1 MLSDKIKDY
10 LNEYISQEVY
20 VQVAVAKG
28 KNKISTNAAISKYF
42 ESNHFQGLAEGK
54 PYNTFLD
61 DLKDKCLGKLVNSP
75 MKDSKSDDEIIIEL
89 QRKLN
94 TLKIEELNNNNEID
108 GFIVQLP
115 LPKSV
120 DTEKILLAIDPKKD
134 ADGLTPTNLGNLVLS
149 FNEIIPCTPKAI
161 VALLSEYKIKLSGAK
176 VLIIG
181 RGLTVGRPLSILL
194 SQKAINATITLAHSA
209 TSNLSALIKESDV
222 VIAAIGSAHFIKPEM
237 VKPGAVIVDVG
248 ITRVDDKLVGDV
260 DPTVAQIASAMA
272 PMPGGVGP
280 LTRAMLLQNVFELA
294 TNER

>member
-1 MLSDKIKDY
+1 MSALKMDGKVIAERIRK
-10 LNEYISQEVY
+10 EI
-20 VQVAVAKG
+20 AGKVAKLSTPIGLGTILVGSDPGSVAYVDG
-28 KNKISTNAAISKYF
+28 KHKDCAQVGIKSIKVNLPDSVLTADVVAA
-42 ESNHFQGLAEGK
+42 
-54 PYNTFLD
+54 
-61 DLKDKCLGKLVNSP
+61 VN
-75 MKDSKSDDEIIIEL
+75 
-89 QRKLN
+89 KLN
-94 TLKIEELNNNNEID
+94 QDPNCT

-115 LPKSV
+115 LPSGIDV
-120 DTEKILLAIDPKKD
+120 QEVLSAIDPKKD
-134 ADGLTPTNLGNLVLS
+134 ADGLTPTNLGNLALS

>member
-1 MLSDKIKDY
+1 MSALKMDGKVIAERIRK
-10 LNEYISQEVY
+10 EI
-20 VQVAVAKG
+20 AGKVAKLSSPIGLGTILVGSDPGSVAYVDG
-28 KNKISTNAAISKYF
+28 KHKDCAEVGIKSIKVNLPDSVSTADVVAA
-42 ESNHFQGLAEGK
+42 
-54 PYNTFLD
+54 
-61 DLKDKCLGKLVNSP
+61 VN
-75 MKDSKSDDEIIIEL
+75 
-89 QRKLN
+89 KLN
-94 TLKIEELNNNNEID
+94 QDPNCT

-115 LPKSV
+115 LPSGIDV
-120 DTEKILLAIDPKKD
+120 QEVLSAIDPKKD

-161 VALLSEYKIKLSGAK
+161 VALLNEYKIKLSGAK

-248 ITRVDDKLVGDV
+248 ITRVDNKLVGDV

>member
-1 MLSDKIKDY
+1 MSALKMDGKVIAERIRK
-10 LNEYISQEVY
+10 EI
-20 VQVAVAKG
+20 AGKVAKLSSPIGLGTILVGSDPGSVAYVDG
-28 KNKISTNAAISKYF
+28 KHKDCAEVGIKSIKVNLPDSVLTADVVAA
-42 ESNHFQGLAEGK
+42 
-54 PYNTFLD
+54 
-61 DLKDKCLGKLVNSP
+61 VN
-75 MKDSKSDDEIIIEL
+75 
-89 QRKLN
+89 KLN
-94 TLKIEELNNNNEID
+94 QDPNCT

-115 LPKSV
+115 LPSGIDV
-120 DTEKILLAIDPKKD
+120 QEVLSAIDPKKD

>member
-1 MLSDKIKDY
+1 MSALKMDGKVIAERIRK
-10 LNEYISQEVY
+10 EI
-20 VQVAVAKG
+20 AGKVAKLSTPIGLGTILVGSDPGSVAYVDG
-28 KNKISTNAAISKYF
+28 KHKDCAQVGIKSIKVNLPDSVSTADVVAA
-42 ESNHFQGLAEGK
+42 
-54 PYNTFLD
+54 
-61 DLKDKCLGKLVNSP
+61 VN
-75 MKDSKSDDEIIIEL
+75 
-89 QRKLN
+89 KLN
-94 TLKIEELNNNNEID
+94 QDPNCT

-115 LPKSV
+115 LPSGIDV
-120 DTEKILLAIDPKKD
+120 QEVLSAIDPKKD

-161 VALLSEYKIKLSGAK
+161 VALLNEYKIKLSGAK

-237 VKPGAVIVDVG
+237 VKPGGVIVDVG
-248 ITRVDDKLVGDV
+248 ITRVENKLVGDV
-260 DPTVAQIASAMA
+260 DPAVAQIASAMA

>member
-1 MLSDKIKDY
+1 MSALKMDGKVIAERIRK
-10 LNEYISQEVY
+10 EI
-20 VQVAVAKG
+20 AGKVAKLSTPIGLGTILVGSDPGSVAYVDG
-28 KNKISTNAAISKYF
+28 KHKDCAQVGIKSIKVNLPDSVSTADVVAA
-42 ESNHFQGLAEGK
+42 
-54 PYNTFLD
+54 
-61 DLKDKCLGKLVNSP
+61 VN
-75 MKDSKSDDEIIIEL
+75 
-89 QRKLN
+89 KLN
-94 TLKIEELNNNNEID
+94 QDPNCT

-115 LPKSV
+115 LPSGIDV
-120 DTEKILLAIDPKKD
+120 QEVLSAIDPKKD

-209 TSNLSALIKESDV
+209 TSKLSALIKDSDV